1 MSETSTQAPAF
12 TLAALSVD
20 AGAETNRIAALERR
34 RRNSATRPAVAAH

>member
-20 AGAETNRIAALERR
+20 AGAETNRIAARMR
-34 RRNSATRPAVAAH
+34 QRVSAPPTPIKGG